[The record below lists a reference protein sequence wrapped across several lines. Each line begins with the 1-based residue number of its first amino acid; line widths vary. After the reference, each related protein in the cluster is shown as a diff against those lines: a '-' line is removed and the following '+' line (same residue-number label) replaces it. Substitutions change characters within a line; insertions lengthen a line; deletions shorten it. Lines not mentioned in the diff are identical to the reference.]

1 MHILPRRVAGAS
13 FDIFWSTFSVNNNSN
28 SLPQCKE
35 KKDLLNRDLP
45 GIVKDSDTKVLYLL
59 NLTVV
64 GKTFQA

>member
-1 MHILPRRVAGAS
+1 MRRLTFFGAH
-13 FDIFWSTFSVNNNSN
+13 FLSTIIQTVRHNVR
-28 SLPQCKE
+28 K